1 VGVKNNWSTLIHT
14 WFVWTFLPRENPNPN
29 PDFVSPFV
37 FLLFFS
43 LWFSFAYESDLR
55 TQGRSC
61 TADIGRSSCFPFLLP
76 GMALKN

>member
-1 VGVKNNWSTLIHT
+1 L
-14 WFVWTFLPRENPNPN
+14 FL
-29 PDFVSPFV
+29 
-37 FLLFFS
+37 S

-76 GMALKN
+76 GIAPKN